1 LKTANPPLSTPQNR
15 HQRTDRRRFGAIS
28 KIVISATK
36 INQNRYLQP
45 GVCLCVCYLGVVALR
60 STCGRD
66 ER

>member
-1 LKTANPPLSTPQNR
+1 
-15 HQRTDRRRFGAIS
+15 
-28 KIVISATK
+28 VISATK

-45 GVCLCVCYLGVVALR
+45 GVCVCYLGVVALR